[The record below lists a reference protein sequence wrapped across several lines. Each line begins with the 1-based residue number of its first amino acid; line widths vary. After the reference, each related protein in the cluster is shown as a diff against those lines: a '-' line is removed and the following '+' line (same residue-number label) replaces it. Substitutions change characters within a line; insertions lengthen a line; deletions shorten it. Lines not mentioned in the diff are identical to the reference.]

1 MDQATLVTVGIAL
14 LVALCVAGLGFAFMG
29 QASDSKANKR
39 LARVTGR
46 NRTDPGHGAEQEAN
60 AQRRKAVQQNLKEL
74 EEKQK
79 EREKKLTLRVRIERA
94 GLEISPRNYYIWSV
108 VAGVVIAVLVM
119 AAGLPPLAAVLGG
132 FAGAFGVPRW
142 VLSFLT
148 KRRQKAFSEEFANSV
163 DVIVRG
169 VKAGL
174 PVNDCLK
181 IIGNESPEPVG
192 SEFRDL
198 VEGQKLGITLD
209 QGLERIYERMPLA
222 EVNFFMIVLAIQQKT
237 GGNLS
242 EALGNLSKVLRERK
256 KMRAKIQA
264 MSQEAKASA
273 GIIGALPPAVMTMTY
288 LTSPDYMSLLFTT
301 TAGNLII
308 AGSLFWMGMGI
319 MVMRKMINFNF

>member
-1 MDQATLVTVGIAL
+1 MDQTTLMTVGIAL
-14 LVALCVAGLGFAFMG
+14 LVALCVAGLAFAVMG
-29 QASDSKANKR
+29 QANDSKANKR

-46 NRTDPGHGAEQEAN
+46 SRADPGHGAEQEAN

-74 EEKQK
+74 EEQQK

-94 GLEISPRNYYIWSV
+94 GLEISPKNYYIWSV
-108 VAGVVIAVLVM
+108 VAGFVVAVLVM
-119 AAGLPPLAAVLGG
+119 AVGLPALAAVLGG

-148 KRRQKAFSEEFANSV
+148 KRRQKAFSEEFANTV

-288 LTSPDYMSLLFTT
+288 ITSPDYMSLLFTT
-301 TAGNLII
+301 TTGNLII